1 MKLKLLS
8 ATSTA
13 AALLAL
19 AACSDD
25 VPADEVDATIDQPDP
40 DLREQVVDM
49 PADPGTVETRDRI
62 EEEIKQD
69 IADEP
74 N

>member
-1 MKLKLLS
+1 MKCKVLS
-8 ATSTA
+8 ATGA

-19 AACSDD
+19 AGCSND
-25 VPADEVDATIDQPDP
+25 VPADEVEATIDQPDP

-49 PADPGTVETRDRI
+49 PADPGTVQTRKKI
-62 EEEIKQD
+62 EDQIKQD
-69 IADEP
+69 VADEV

>member
-1 MKLKLLS
+1 MTLKLIS
-8 ATSTA
+8 AISA

-19 AACSDD
+19 AGCSDE
-25 VPADEVDATIDQPDP
+25 VPAGEVEATIDQPDP
-40 DLREQVVDM
+40 DVREEAVEM
-49 PADPGTVETRDRI
+49 PTDPVTVETREKI
-62 EEEIKQD
+62 EDKIEQD

>member
-1 MKLKLLS
+1 MTLKLLS
-8 ATSTA
+8 ATSA

-19 AACSDD
+19 AGCSDE
-25 VPADEVDATIDQPDP
+25 VPAGEAEATIDQPDP
-40 DLREQVVDM
+40 DLREEVVDM
-49 PADPGTVETRDRI
+49 PADPGTVETREKI
-62 EEEIKQD
+62 EDDIEQD